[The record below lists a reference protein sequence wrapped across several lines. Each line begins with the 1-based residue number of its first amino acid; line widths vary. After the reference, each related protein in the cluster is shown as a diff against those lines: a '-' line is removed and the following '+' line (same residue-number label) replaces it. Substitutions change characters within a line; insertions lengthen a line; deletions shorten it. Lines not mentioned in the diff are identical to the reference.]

1 MEKVEYYA
9 WFGVTTHGRQECSR
23 DINTSMVLGLDSKI
37 LFRIEGFWIYCAL
50 QYVQN
55 RVVRQDPQHEELKSA
70 CIAQS
75 SAFSD

>member
-37 LFRIEGFWIYCAL
+37 LFRIEGF
-50 QYVQN
+50 
-55 RVVRQDPQHEELKSA
+55 
-70 CIAQS
+70 
-75 SAFSD
+75 